1 MSVRS
6 GVAIE
11 TQDEVRQVKKT
22 FSVEIRHS
30 KQINVKNNTEKERE
44 RERGGVEAE
53 LQTEK
58 KEETKHTNR
67 ASY

>member
-11 TQDEVRQVKKT
+11 THDEVRQVKKT

-30 KQINVKNNTEKERE
+30 KQINVKKNKTERE
-44 RERGGVEAE
+44 RERARGGVEAE
-53 LQTEK
+53 LQTG
-58 KEETKHTNR
+58 NR
-67 ASY
+67 GN